1 MFKIIREI
9 HNSLFPK
16 LVLILIVFLSI
27 EFSFKARRFIL
38 YCYGNQACDFF
49 VDVLKIKEGATLGL
63 STQDEKLGYV
73 SKPYLNIKI
82 NNYGWDN
89 INLKT
94 IEYGIRYDEKNNNPR
109 DVLVVGE
116 SSAFGAQ
123 VKNDQTWQSCLNRKQ
138 SKFNFINAAVFGYG
152 PGLSY
157 LRAKNL
163 SDNFKTEFIILSTLI
178 GAGAERDKLS
188 FAGGKPTASIIKTK
202 NGLTFANP
210 PNPDI
215 VGSIFSDKKPNIIS
229 YIFAFSDL
237 ISEYQPI
244 HRRLVSKNLKVVHP
258 NSASEEE
265 ILPWIIKKTKNF
277 KVPFLWVIQ
286 YQSKLTEKMK
296 NEREFLIQEL
306 KKNNVE
312 FVDSYD
318 YVHGKKS
325 VFTKNELWDMH
336 HTYQGNEQV
345 CIAIFNHL
353 NNKLIK

>member
-1 MFKIIREI
+1 MFKIFREI
-9 HNSLFPK
+9 YISLLPK
-16 LVLILIVFLSI
+16 FILILIVFFSI
-27 EFSFKARRFIL
+27 EFSFKARRFIK
-38 YCYGNQACDFF
+38 YCYRNQACDFL
-49 VDVLKIKEGATLGL
+49 VDVLRIKEGATFGLGA
-63 STQDEKLGYV
+63 QHEKLGYV
-73 SKPYLNIKI
+73 SKPNLNINI

-94 IEYGIRYDEKNNNPR
+94 IKHGIRYDEINNNPI

-123 VKNDQTWQSCLNRKQ
+123 VKNNQTWQSCLNRKQ
-138 SKFNFINAAVFGYG
+138 NKYNFINAAVFGYG

-157 LRAKNL
+157 LRAKDL
-163 SDNFKTEFIILSTLI
+163 SDDFKTEFIILSTLI

-202 NGLTFANP
+202 NGLAFANP
-210 PNPDI
+210 PNSNV
-215 VGSIFSDKKPNIIS
+215 VGSIFSDKKPKIIN

-237 ISEYQPI
+237 ISKYKPI
-244 HRRLVSKNLKVVHP
+244 HRQLVSNNLEIVHP
-258 NSASEEE
+258 NAASEKE
-265 ILPWIIKKTKNF
+265 ILPWVINKSKYF

-286 YQSKLTEKMK
+286 YQSKLTENMK
-296 NEREFLIQEL
+296 NERNFLIKEL
-306 KKNNVE
+306 KKNNVD
-312 FVDSYD
+312 FVDTYD

-336 HTYQGNEQV
+336 HTYLGNEQV

-353 NNKLIK
+353 N